1 MEKKDFVCLR
11 LTESAKMT
19 VKGAIGYMCHDIRAT
34 RPGYLRDDP
43 EAKCYW
49 FPEKSDGRWKMK
61 SDPLSVKEVS
71 EYLYR
76 HIADMKKRYEEMPRG
91 ENGHFQR
98 AKINTRWFMQGILIF
113 SKEQLQEV
121 STFDILS
128 TSTRF
133 LDVLAEKLKTKVVW
147 AGFHDDETTLHLQF
161 GLENLDSEAHTIQRR
176 INKRVDQPARNHL
189 MTTAELQD
197 MAGEHFRELGFRR
210 GISRDVTGAKHK
222 EVRDVF
228 RIEQAAL
235 KEKKGALIT
244 DLLDLYDGKNLVS
257 DQIKEK
263 KKKLRSLNK
272 EYEKINNETR
282 SIEEAN
288 KKISED
294 LERKRTEADSERQ
307 FFEEE
312 VEKYRRL
319 KESEKAMKLA
329 AMAELDKRERASE
342 AELAATARDYGMES
356 TFKFLKRIS
365 DHADGCFTLQT
376 KHRRYYS
383 GTEVWGT
390 PERVSLADFVKN
402 YPEMKEKNVL
412 GYEYRLGIIGT
423 PPLFCL
429 DGIGE
434 LQLERMRADGMPPFA
449 VVESSPGSYKAW
461 IQLKNEDKTISSGS
475 WNSIMSYLEDKYGAQ
490 NKSGGKATSFTLPG
504 FLKYIQDHKGSL
516 ATLQLTDGASD
527 VPMKSVT
534 DVIAEIPGN
543 TKKNTSAE
551 VHTGDTTYPIDSGE
565 AAGTPGWF
573 IEKWDEDRMDLI
585 NSRRCPKR
593 VDGSPDDSM
602 IDFIVAKNLISYYSS
617 HRPEVLQ
624 GRIGYCYEM
633 LVRDAD
639 DPQRLHRKKDPCG
652 YAKKTVNAVL
662 RSLGL
667 RELLDEDAQKDY
679 SR

>member
-1 MEKKDFVCLR
+1 MEKKDFVCIR
-11 LTESAKMT
+11 LTKSSEMT
-19 VKGAIGYMCHDIRAT
+19 VKATIGRMCHDIRAT

-43 EAKCYW
+43 DAKCYW
-49 FPEKSDGRWKMK
+49 FPEKSEGIWKMK

-71 EYLYR
+71 EYLHR

-121 STFDILS
+121 STFDILIN
-128 TSTRF
+128 STRF

-176 INKRVDQPARNHL
+176 INKRVDQPERNHL
-189 MTTAELQD
+189 MTTNELQD
-197 MAGEHFRELGFRR
+197 MAGEHFKELGFRR

-228 RIEQAAL
+228 RIEQAEL
-235 KEKKGALIT
+235 IEKKGALIT
-244 DLLDLYDGKNLVS
+244 DLLDLYDGKNVVS
-257 DQIKEK
+257 DLIKDK
-263 KKKLRSLNK
+263 KKKLRSLNE
-272 EYEKINNETR
+272 EYEKLNNETR

-288 KKISED
+288 KKIAQD

-319 KESEKAMKLA
+319 KESEKAMKMA
-329 AMAELDKRERASE
+329 AMTELDRRERASE
-342 AELAATARDYGMES
+342 KELAVKAREYEMES
-356 TFKFLKRIS
+356 TFMLLKRLTE
-365 DHADGCFTLQT
+365 HADGCFTLHT
-376 KHRRYYS
+376 KHRRFYS

-390 PERVSLADFVKN
+390 PERVSVADFVKN

-412 GYEYRLGIIGT
+412 GYEYMLGIIGT

-429 DGIGE
+429 DGVE
-434 LQLERMRADGMPPFA
+434 KHELERMPKDGITPFA
-449 VVESSPGSYKAW
+449 VVESSPGSYQAW
-461 IQLKNEDKTISSGS
+461 IQLKSEDKAISSGS
-475 WNSIMSYLEDKYGAQ
+475 WNSIMVYLEDKYGAKRKSS
-490 NKSGGKATSFTLPG
+490 NKRPYFALPG
-504 FLKYIQDHKGSL
+504 FLSYTKDHNGSL
-516 ATLQLTDGASD
+516 ATLHLTEGASD

-534 DVIAEIPGN
+534 DVMEQIPEN
-543 TKKNTSAE
+543 IKKTTSPE
-551 VHTGDTTYPIDSGE
+551 VHTGDTRYPNDSVE
-565 AAGTPGWF
+565 AAASPGWF
-573 IEKWDEDRMDLI
+573 VEKWDDDRADLI
-585 NSRRCPKR
+585 NSKRCPKR
-593 VDGSPDDSM
+593 KDGTPDDSL
-602 IDFIVAKNLISYYSS
+602 IDFVVAKNLISYYSS
-617 HRPEVLQ
+617 HRHEVLQ
-624 GRIGYCYEM
+624 ERIGYCYQM
-633 LVRDAD
+633 LARDAD
-639 DPQRLHRKKDPCG
+639 DPQRLHRKMDPCG
-652 YAKKTVNAVL
+652 YAKKTVNSVL

-667 RELLDEDAQKDY
+667 REMLHEDAQKDY

>member
-1 MEKKDFVCLR
+1 MEKKDFVCIR
-11 LTESAKMT
+11 LTKSSEMT
-19 VKGAIGYMCHDIRAT
+19 VQGTIGRMCHDIRAT

-43 EAKCYW
+43 DAKCYW
-49 FPEKSDGRWKMK
+49 FPEKSDGAWKMK
-61 SDPLSVKEVS
+61 TDTPSVKEVK
-71 EYLYR
+71 EHIHKL
-76 HIADMKKRYEEMPRG
+76 IADMKKRCEEMPRG
-91 ENGHFQR
+91 KNGHCQR

-121 STFDILS
+121 STLDILI

-147 AGFHDDETTLHLQF
+147 AGFHDDKTTLHLQF

-176 INKRVDQPARNHL
+176 INKRVDQPERNHL
-189 MTTAELQD
+189 MTTTELQD
-197 MAGEHFRELGFRR
+197 MVGEHFSSLGFRR

-235 KEKKGALIT
+235 IEKKGALIT
-244 DLLDLYDGKNLVS
+244 DLFDLYDGKNVVS
-257 DQIKEK
+257 DLIKGK
-263 KKKLRSLNK
+263 KKKLRSLNE
-272 EYEKINNETR
+272 EYKKLNNETR
-282 SIEEAN
+282 SIEEVN
-288 KKISED
+288 KKIAED

-312 VEKYRRL
+312 VEK
-319 KESEKAMKLA
+319 A
-329 AMAELDKRERASE
+329 RE
-342 AELAATARDYGMES
+342 YGMES
-356 TFKFLKRIS
+356 TFKLLKRLTE
-365 DHADGCFTLQT
+365 HADGCFTLLPV
-376 KHRRYYS
+376 HRRTYS
-383 GTEVWGT
+383 GSKVWGAT
-390 PERVSLADFVKN
+390 ERVSVADFVRN
-402 YPEMKEKNVL
+402 YPEMKEKNMF

-429 DGIGE
+429 YGIGE
-434 LQLERMRADGMPPFA
+434 LQLERMRADGITPFG
-449 VVESSPGSYKAW
+449 VVELSSGSYQAW
-461 IQLKNEDKTISSGS
+461 IELESDNKTISSRTWRS
-475 WNSIMSYLEDKYGAQ
+475 INDHLASKYCAQKKNSD
-490 NKSGGKATSFTLPG
+490 NTTSFALPG
-504 FLKYIQDHKGSL
+504 FLNYIEAHKGSL
-516 ATLQLTDGASD
+516 ATLQLTDGVSD
-527 VPMKSVT
+527 IAIKSVT
-534 DVIAEIPGN
+534 DVMAEIPGN
-543 TKKNTSAE
+543 IKKTTYAE
-551 VHTGDTTYPIDSGE
+551 VHTGETTYPTGSGE

-593 VDGSPDDSM
+593 VDGSPDDSL
-602 IDFIVAKNLISYYSS
+602 IDFVVAKNLISYYSG

-624 GRIGYCYEM
+624 ERIGYCYEM
-633 LVRDAD
+633 LVKDAD

-667 RELLDEDAQKDY
+667 RELLHEDAQKDY

>member
-1 MEKKDFVCLR
+1 MEKKDFVCIR
-11 LTESAKMT
+11 LTKSSEMT
-19 VKGAIGYMCHDIRAT
+19 VKATIGRMCHDIRAT

-43 EAKCYW
+43 DAKCYW
-49 FPEKSDGRWKMK
+49 FPEKSEGIWKMK

-71 EYLYR
+71 EYLHR
-76 HIADMKKRYEEMPRG
+76 HIADMKKKYEEMPRG
-91 ENGHFQR
+91 ENGHFQK

-121 STFDILS
+121 STFDILIN
-128 TSTRF
+128 STRF

-176 INKRVDQPARNHL
+176 INKRVDQPERNHL
-189 MTTAELQD
+189 MTTNELQD
-197 MAGEHFRELGFRR
+197 MAGEHFKELGFRR

-228 RIEQAAL
+228 RIEQAEL
-235 KEKKGALIT
+235 IEKKGALIT
-244 DLLDLYDGKNLVS
+244 DLLDLYDGKNVVS
-257 DQIKEK
+257 DLIKDK
-263 KKKLRSLNK
+263 KKKLRSLNE
-272 EYEKINNETR
+272 EYEKLNNETR

-288 KKISED
+288 KKIVQD

-319 KESEKAMKLA
+319 KESEKAMKMA
-329 AMAELDKRERASE
+329 AMTELDRRERASE
-342 AELAATARDYGMES
+342 KELAVKAREYEMES
-356 TFKFLKRIS
+356 TFMLLKRLTE
-365 DHADGCFTLQT
+365 HADGCFTLHT
-376 KHRRYYS
+376 KHRRFYS

-390 PERVSLADFVKN
+390 PERVSVADFVKN
-402 YPEMKEKNVL
+402 YPEMKEKNIL
-412 GYEYRLGIIGT
+412 GYEYMLGIIGT

-429 DGIGE
+429 DGVE
-434 LQLERMRADGMPPFA
+434 KHKLERMRKDGITPFA
-449 VVESSPGSYKAW
+449 VVESSPGSYQAW
-461 IQLKNEDKTISSGS
+461 IQLKSEDKTVSYKS
-475 WNSIMSYLEDKYGAQ
+475 WNSIMAYLEDKYGAKEKSS
-490 NKSGGKATSFTLPG
+490 NKHPYFALPG
-504 FLKYIQDHKGSL
+504 FLNYIEAHKGSL

-527 VPMKSVT
+527 IPMKSVT
-534 DVIAEIPGN
+534 DVMAEIPGN
-543 TKKNTSAE
+543 IKKTTSTE
-551 VHTGDTTYPIDSGE
+551 VHTGDTRYPTDSGE
-565 AAGTPGWF
+565 SAGTPGWF

-593 VDGSPDDSM
+593 DDGTPDDSV
-602 IDFIVAKNLISYYSS
+602 IDFVVAKNLISHYSS
-617 HRPEVLQ
+617 HRPEVLEE
-624 GRIGYCYEM
+624 RIGYCYEM

-639 DPQRLHRKKDPCG
+639 DPDRLHRKKEPSG

-662 RSLGL
+662 RHLGL
-667 RELLDEDAQKDY
+667 TELLHEDAQKDY

>member
-1 MEKKDFVCLR
+1 MEKKDFVCIR
-11 LTESAKMT
+11 LTKSSEMT
-19 VKGAIGYMCHDIRAT
+19 VKATIGRMCHDIRAT

-43 EAKCYW
+43 DAKCYW
-49 FPEKSDGRWKMK
+49 FPEKSEGIWKMK

-71 EYLYR
+71 EYLHR

-121 STFDILS
+121 STFDILIN
-128 TSTRF
+128 STRF

-176 INKRVDQPARNHL
+176 INKRVDQPERNHL
-189 MTTAELQD
+189 MTTNELQD
-197 MAGEHFRELGFRR
+197 MAGEHFKELGFRR

-228 RIEQAAL
+228 RIEQAEL
-235 KEKKGALIT
+235 IEKKGALIT
-244 DLLDLYDGKNLVS
+244 DLLDLYDGKNVVS
-257 DQIKEK
+257 DLIKDK
-263 KKKLRSLNK
+263 KKKLRSLNE
-272 EYEKINNETR
+272 EYEKLNNETR

-288 KKISED
+288 KKIAQD

-319 KESEKAMKLA
+319 KESEKAMKMA
-329 AMAELDKRERASE
+329 AMTELDRRERASE
-342 AELAATARDYGMES
+342 KELAVKAREYEMES
-356 TFKFLKRIS
+356 TFMLLKRLTE
-365 DHADGCFTLQT
+365 HADGCFTLHT
-376 KHRRYYS
+376 KHRRFYS

-390 PERVSLADFVKN
+390 PERVSVADFVKN
-402 YPEMKEKNVL
+402 YPEMKEKNIL
-412 GYEYRLGIIGT
+412 GYEYMLGIIGT

-429 DGIGE
+429 DGVE
-434 LQLERMRADGMPPFA
+434 KHKLERMRKDGITPFA
-449 VVESSPGSYKAW
+449 VVESSPGSYQAW
-461 IQLKNEDKTISSGS
+461 IQLKSEDKTVSYKS
-475 WNSIMSYLEDKYGAQ
+475 WNSIMAYLEDKYGAKEKSS
-490 NKSGGKATSFTLPG
+490 NKHPYFALPG
-504 FLKYIQDHKGSL
+504 FLNYIEAHKGSL

-527 VPMKSVT
+527 IPMKSVT
-534 DVIAEIPGN
+534 DVMAEIPGN
-543 TKKNTSAE
+543 IKKTTSTE
-551 VHTGDTTYPIDSGE
+551 VHTGDTRYPTDSGE
-565 AAGTPGWF
+565 SAGTPGWF

-593 VDGSPDDSM
+593 DDGTPDDSV
-602 IDFIVAKNLISYYSS
+602 IDFVVAKNLISHYSS
-617 HRPEVLQ
+617 HRPEVLEE
-624 GRIGYCYEM
+624 RIGYCYEM

-639 DPQRLHRKKDPCG
+639 DPDRLHRKKEPSG

-662 RSLGL
+662 RHLGL
-667 RELLDEDAQKDY
+667 TELLHEDAQKDY

>member
-1 MEKKDFVCLR
+1 MEKKDFVCIR
-11 LTESAKMT
+11 LTKSSEMT
-19 VKGAIGYMCHDIRAT
+19 VQGTIGRMCHDIRAT

-49 FPEKSDGRWKMK
+49 FPAKSNGAWKMK
-61 SDPLSVKEVS
+61 TDTPSVKEVK
-71 EYLYR
+71 EHIHKL
-76 HIADMKKRYEEMPRG
+76 IADMKKRYEEMPRG

-121 STFDILS
+121 STFDILIN
-128 TSTRF
+128 STRF

-176 INKRVDQPARNHL
+176 INKRVDQPERNHL

-197 MAGEHFRELGFRR
+197 MAGEHFKELGFRR

-228 RIEQAAL
+228 RIEQAEL
-235 KEKKGALIT
+235 IEKKGALIT
-244 DLLDLYDGKNLVS
+244 DLLDLYDGKNVVS
-257 DQIKEK
+257 DLIKDK
-263 KKKLRSLNK
+263 KKKLRSLNE
-272 EYEKINNETR
+272 EYEKLNNETR

-288 KKISED
+288 KKIAQD
-294 LERKRTEADSERQ
+294 LERKRTETDSERQ

-319 KESEKAMKLA
+319 KESEKAMKMA
-329 AMAELDKRERASE
+329 AMTELDRRERASE
-342 AELAATARDYGMES
+342 KELAVKAREYEMES
-356 TFKFLKRIS
+356 TFMLLKRLTE
-365 DHADGCFTLQT
+365 HADGCFTLHT
-376 KHRRYYS
+376 KHRRFYS

-390 PERVSLADFVKN
+390 PERVSVADFVKN

-412 GYEYRLGIIGT
+412 GYEYMLGIIGT

-429 DGIGE
+429 DGVE
-434 LQLERMRADGMPPFA
+434 KHELERMRKDGITPFA
-449 VVESSPGSYKAW
+449 VVESSPGSYQAW
-461 IQLKNEDKTISSGS
+461 IQLKSEDKTVSYKS
-475 WNSIMSYLEDKYGAQ
+475 WNSIMAYLEDKYGAKEKSS
-490 NKSGGKATSFTLPG
+490 NKHPYFALPG
-504 FLKYIQDHKGSL
+504 FLNYIEAHKGSL

-527 VPMKSVT
+527 IPMKSVT
-534 DVIAEIPGN
+534 DVMAEIPGN
-543 TKKNTSAE
+543 IKKTTSTE
-551 VHTGDTTYPIDSGE
+551 VHTGDTRYPTDSGE
-565 AAGTPGWF
+565 SAGTPGWF

-593 VDGSPDDSM
+593 DDGTPDDSV
-602 IDFIVAKNLISYYSS
+602 IDFVVAKNLISHYSS
-617 HRPEVLQ
+617 HRPEVLEE
-624 GRIGYCYEM
+624 RIGYCYEM

-639 DPQRLHRKKDPCG
+639 DPDRLHRKKEPSG
-652 YAKKTVNAVL
+652 YAKKTMNSVL

-667 RELLDEDAQKDY
+667 RELLHEDASGEY
-679 SR
+679 HR